1 MLKIEKKEE
10 EEINEKNEK
19 LKVDIYVPLNVCACQ
34 WEQFMNLVFQA
45 ITPYNKYISFDTK
58 NLDSEEARKL
68 NLHGNSIVIDRNEIV
83 TTSFFLKKR
92 LPEILKAKGL
102 M

>member
-1 MLKIEKKEE
+1 MLKIE
-10 EEINEKNEK
+10 NNEK

-34 WEQFMNLVFQA
+34 WEQFMNLIFQV
-45 ITPYNKYISFDTK
+45 ITPYKKHITFDTK

-68 NLHGNSIVIDRNEIV
+68 NLHGNSVVIDGNEIV
-83 TTSFFLKKR
+83 TTSFVLKKK

-102 M
+102 I